1 MVVASVAPC
10 RNPVQV
16 KDGIVQ
22 WQDLCRLTPPRIAAD
37 LVVRQAIR
45 ACEEFLREELL
56 ERFGD
61 GHVPADPCETLSLE
75 LDVHRV
81 CGQAADQF
89 VHRFIEA
96 AHQSGAFVDHV
107 MCAALSRP
115 SVYREGDREVP
126 LTLLGGSTVRVQTP
140 YVLTRRRRGLPR
152 PQRGKEGNGSYP
164 VLRQLGFLG
173 RASPGLISEVAY
185 RVASTSIEEA
195 HDDLTRRGLDVDLKT
210 VRLLALKLGEQGLK
224 ARDALLRSVLVNPP
238 TESTV
243 RGLRLVVSTD
253 GGKLK
258 IRYGGKR
265 GRRNAKTGRRRYHTD
280 WVEPRV
286 LAIHVI
292 DENGK
297 KTRHDVGVL
306 DASIADCNE
315 VFRMLVAYLKLL
327 GAHEAAQLVIVADGA
342 VWIWDRVDELVRE
355 VGIKPDRVNQV
366 LDFYHATEHL
376 GKIAKLRTSWSDKT
390 RRSWIRKVKAL
401 LWQGKVED
409 VVAECFLLC
418 RGRRSKKI
426 EAMLN
431 YIVRNVDRLN
441 YPLFRKLKIPLGS
454 GVIESA
460 VRRVVNLRLKGPGII
475 WIEENA
481 ERVLHMRAQM
491 KALTWNR
498 FVINALNH
506 HAAHSP
512 EMCSASP
519 LAVAM

>member
-1 MVVASVAPC
+1 
-10 RNPVQV
+10 V
-16 KDGIVQ
+16 KNGIVQ
-22 WQDLCRLTPPRIAAD
+22 WRDLCRLAPPRVASE
-37 LVVRQAIR
+37 LVVRQAMR
-45 ACEEFLREELL
+45 ACEEFLREELIK
-56 ERFGD
+56 RFID
-61 GHVPADPCETLSLE
+61 GSVPADPCEALTLE
-75 LDVHRV
+75 LAVHRV
-81 CGQAADQF
+81 CGQAADRF
-89 VHRFIEA
+89 VHRFVEA

-107 MCAALSRP
+107 MGAALSRP

-126 LTLLGGSTVRVQTP
+126 LTLLGGSTLRVQTP

-152 PQRGKEGNGSYP
+152 LQRGKEGNGSYP

-185 RVASTSIEEA
+185 RVASASIEEA

-238 TESTV
+238 AESTV

-258 IRYGGKR
+258 TRYGGKR
-265 GRRNAKTGRRRYHTD
+265 GRRNAKTGRRRYHTE

-292 DENGK
+292 DDDGK

-327 GAHEAAQLVIVADGA
+327 GAHEAAQIVIVADGA
-342 VWIWDRVDELVRE
+342 VWIWDRVDELVRD
-355 VGIKPDRVNQV
+355 VGIPPHRVKQV
-366 LDFYHATEHL
+366 LDFYHVTEHL
-376 GKIAKLRTSWSDKT
+376 GKIAKLRSSWSDKT
-390 RRSWIRKVKAL
+390 RKNWLRKVKEL
-401 LWQGKVED
+401 LWRGNVEA
-409 VVAECFLLC
+409 VLSECFLLC
-418 RGRRSKKI
+418 RGSRSKKI

-431 YIVRNVDRLN
+431 YIARNVDRLN

-460 VRRVVNLRLKGPGII
+460 VRRIVNLRLKGPGII
-475 WIEENA
+475 WDEKNA
-481 ERVLHMRAQM
+481 EKVLHMRAQM
-491 KALTWNR
+491 KALAWQR

-512 EMCSASP
+512 QICATSA